1 MQLNDLMVMKFKN
14 LIVSAI
20 AAFSLFSANAAPA
33 TDKGFTNPVIPGFH
47 PDPSV
52 CRVGDDFY
60 LVNSSFQFFPGV
72 PIFHSK
78 DLVNWEQIGHCLTRR
93 SQLELRE
100 AENWGGIWAPTIRH
114 HNGKFYMIVTNQSN
128 GGNFFVTADRPEG
141 PWSDPVWVDQDGI
154 DPTLFWDTDPKTG
167 KEKCYYVG
175 NAWGGILLTEI
186 DINTGKRIGE
196 RKVVWN
202 GTGGRY
208 PEGPHIYKRD
218 GYYYLLIAEGGTEFS
233 HKVTMARS
241 KNIWGPYEGHPKNPV
256 MTHLTQAG
264 QDNNIQGVGHAD
276 IVQATDGSYW
286 AVALAFRW
294 QTGTHHLLGRETFLM
309 PVEWKKGQWPT
320 FNGGKCINT
329 KMECPT
335 LPQHPFA
342 EPSKKITF
350 EGGKDLDM
358 RLNFLCNPVE
368 ENYSQN
374 ERKGYLRMRAGERN
388 LDQNGSP
395 TFIGVRQTAIDQT
408 FATAMSAEALRE
420 GARAGITTYMGKDYH
435 YEIQLL
441 KRDGQTFVQVRYR
454 LGRMTHIEKEIPVA
468 ATSVKLA
475 IKATAHDY
483 RFVLDDK
490 EIARMDS
497 KFISTETAG
506 GFTGIY
512 FGAFVDG
519 PRGSYVDIKS
529 LTID

>member
-1 MQLNDLMVMKFKN
+1 MNIKKITLS
-14 LIVSAI
+14 IIAAI
-20 AAFSLFSANAAPA
+20 AFITASAQ
-33 TDKGFTNPVIPGFH
+33 GFTNPIIPGFH

-52 CRVGDDFY
+52 CRVGDDYY

-114 HNGKFYMIVTNQSN
+114 HNGKFYMIVTNQAN

-141 PWSDPVWVDQDGI
+141 PWSDPIWVDQDGI

-196 RKVVWN
+196 RKVVWQ

-241 KNIWGPYEGHPKNPV
+241 KNIWGPYEGHPGNPV
-256 MTHLTQAG
+256 MTHLTQKG
-264 QDNNIQGVGHAD
+264 QDSNIQGVGHAD

-309 PVEWKKGQWPT
+309 PVEWKKGKWPV
-320 FNGGKCINT
+320 FNNGEILKT
-329 KMECPT
+329 RMECPT

-342 EPSKKITF
+342 QPEKTITF
-350 EGGKDLDM
+350 SNDKELDL
-358 RLNFLCNPVE
+358 RLNYLCNPVE
-368 ENYSQN
+368 DNYSQS
-374 ERKGYLRMRAGERN
+374 ERPGYMRMRAGN
-388 LDQNGSP
+388 KTINDAGSP
-395 TFIGVRQTAIDQT
+395 TFLGVRQTAIDQT
-408 FATAMSAEALRE
+408 CTITVNASTLRD
-420 GARAGITTYMGKDYH
+420 GARSGLTVYMGKEYH
-435 YEIQLL
+435 YDIDLA
-441 KRDGQTFVQVRYR
+441 KKDGKTVAQVVYR
-454 LGRMTHIEKEIPVA
+454 LGKLTHVAQEIA
-468 ATSVKLA
+468 LDTDEATLA
-475 IKATAHDY
+475 IRGTAHDY
-483 RFVLDDK
+483 HFLLNGK
-490 EIARMDS
+490 EIAVMDT

-512 FGAFVDG
+512 FGAFVEG
-519 PRGSYVDIKS
+519 PRGSYIDLPSI
-529 LTID
+529 TID

>member
-1 MQLNDLMVMKFKN
+1 MHIKKLLLAVVT
-14 LIVSAI
+14 LVSI
-20 AAFSLFSANAAPA
+20 TSAHGG
-33 TDKGFTNPVIPGFH
+33 DKGFSNPVLPGFH

-60 LVNSSFQFFPGV
+60 LVNSSFQFYPGV

-93 SQLELRE
+93 SQLELKD
-100 AENWGGIWAPTIRH
+100 AGNAGGIWAPTIRH
-114 HNGKFYMIVTNQSN
+114 HNGKFYMIVTNQAN

-141 PWSDPVWVDQDGI
+141 PWSDPIWVDQDGI

-186 DINTGKRIGE
+186 DPNTGKRIGE
-196 RKVVWN
+196 RKVVWQ

-218 GYYYLLIAEGGTEFS
+218 EYYYLLIAEGGTEFS

-241 KNIWGPYEGHPKNPV
+241 KNIWGPYEGHPDNPV
-256 MTHLTQAG
+256 MTHLTQKG
-264 QDNNIQGVGHAD
+264 QDSSIQGVGHAD

-294 QTGTHHLLGRETFLM
+294 QTGTHHLLGRETYLM
-309 PVEWKKGQWPT
+309 PVKWEKGKWPV
-320 FNGGKCINT
+320 FNNGEILKT
-329 KMECPT
+329 KMNCPT

-342 EPSKKITF
+342 QPEKTITF
-350 EGGKDLDM
+350 APGKALDL

-368 ENYSQN
+368 GNYSLA
-374 ERKGYLRMRAGERN
+374 ERPGYLRMRAGDKR

-408 FATAMSAEALRE
+408 YSTTINGSTLRD
-420 GARAGITTYMGKDYH
+420 GARTGITAYMGDHYH
-435 YEIQLL
+435 YDIAIV
-441 KRDGQTFVQVRYR
+441 KRDGQCVAQVLYR
-454 LGRMTHIEKEIPVA
+454 LGKMTHIASEITLNRPE
-468 ATSVKLA
+468 ATLA

-483 RFVLDDK
+483 HFLLNDK
-490 EIARMDS
+490 EIAVMDT

-512 FGAFVDG
+512 FGNFVEG
-519 PRGSYVDIKS
+519 PRGSYVDVPNI
-529 LTID
+529 TID